1 MIKAPVFDEKGSRKG
16 ELNLKEGIFSVEP
29 KENLVHL
36 VCRAYLASQRA
47 GSANTRGRSEV
58 RGGGAKP
65 WRQKGTGRA
74 RVGTIRSPLWKGGG
88 VTFGPKPR
96 DYSFKVN
103 KKEKKLALKSVLSA
117 KAREKKVLILD
128 KLTISEPSTKK
139 AFELLSK
146 LKIDKNKVTL
156 VLSPEEEKVYLSFR
170 NLPFVNVV
178 LVSGIN
184 VYLALN
190 NEYLL
195 FTKAALECLNEVLD

>member
-1 MIKAPVFDEKGSRKG
+1 MIKAPVFDGKGNKKG
-16 ELNLKEGIFSVEP
+16 ELSLKEELFSVEP

-47 GSANTRGRSEV
+47 GSANTLGRSEV

-74 RVGTIRSPLWKGGG
+74 RAGTIRSPLWKGGG
-88 VTFGPKPR
+88 VVFGPKPR
-96 DYSFKVN
+96 DFSFKVN
-103 KKEKKLALKSVLSA
+103 KKEKQLALKSVLTS
-117 KAREKKVLILD
+117 KVREKKVLVLD
-128 KLTISEPSTKK
+128 KVSFSEPSTKK

-146 LKIDKNKVTL
+146 LKLEDSKVTL

-170 NLPFVNVV
+170 NLPRVNVV

-184 VYLALN
+184 AYLALD
-190 NEYLL
+190 NEFLL
-195 FTKAALECLNEVLD
+195 FTRSALERLDEVLA

>member
-1 MIKAPVFDEKGSRKG
+1 MIKAPVFDGKGSKKG

-47 GSANTRGRSEV
+47 GSANTLGRSEV

-74 RVGTIRSPLWKGGG
+74 RAGTIRSPLWKGGG

-96 DYSFKVN
+96 DFSFKVN
-103 KKEKKLALKSVLSA
+103 KKEKQLALKSVLSA
-117 KAREKKVLILD
+117 KAREKKVLVLD
-128 KLTISEPSTKK
+128 KLTVSEPSTKK

-156 VLSPEEEKVYLSFR
+156 VLSSEEEKVYLSFR
-170 NLPFVNVV
+170 NLPLVNVV
-178 LVSGIN
+178 LVPGIN
-184 VYLALN
+184 AYLALN

-195 FTKAALECLNEVLD
+195 FTKAALERLNEVLG